1 MITIAKLRKLK
12 ATTQIRKISMIFHQA
27 ALGQYS
33 EVYLSLVL
41 PLLEEEK
48 AKSVLGPLS
57 PQAEKLSR
65 YLLEGHFEPTYEEDL
80 CQLLLRSVGAEPSD
94 WDFMDADGTLDG
106 NARTVLPHT
115 LVLDRLRSPF
125 NVGSVFRTADSF
137 GIEKIILIEGTA
149 SITHPRC
156 LRTAKGT
163 VDTVEHASM
172 SEDDFCS
179 LVETQSLPL
188 FALELGGHDL
198 SHFSFPR
205 EGIAVLGSEEFG
217 VSPRLLS
224 LCDQSLGRVSIALAG
239 SKGSI
244 NVSVAAGIMLQQ
256 WFASTS
262 V

>member
-1 MITIAKLRKLK
+1 
-12 ATTQIRKISMIFHQA
+12 MIFHQA

-33 EVYLSLVL
+33 ETYLSLVL
-41 PLLEEEK
+41 PLLHEEK
-48 AKSVLGPLS
+48 ALSVLGPLAKS
-57 PQAEKLSR
+57 ADTLSA
-65 YLLEGHFEPTYEEDL
+65 YMLSGHFEPTYEEDL

-94 WDFMDADGTLDG
+94 WDFMDEDGTLDG
-106 NARTVLPHT
+106 SARTVLPHT

-137 GIEKIILIEGTA
+137 GIQKIILIEGTA

-163 VDTVEHASM
+163 LDTVEHISM

-179 LVETQSLPL
+179 FVEAQALPL
-188 FALELGGHDL
+188 FALELGGHEL
-198 SHFSFPR
+198 GSFSFPL
-205 EGIAVLGSEEFG
+205 EGAAVLGSEEFG

-244 NVSVAAGIMLQQ
+244 NVSVAAGIMLQH

-262 V
+262 R